1 MGVGVGTGHTLDRD
15 VGALRHNRPMTEPI
29 RVEASEPLLLGIG
42 EFSRYAGIS
51 VRMLRHYDERG
62 LLPPASV
69 DAFTAYRRYTPD
81 QLRIAGRIRT
91 LRDAG
96 CGIPLIAELLPLFDD
111 PDALRLRLAR
121 HAASLESAAAELHA
135 QQRLALSLADTL
147 DAPPAGIGERVFP
160 AARTLQLRRTVACYP
175 AEGELWADLSELLTQ
190 PEGVDP
196 ALFGGLIGATYFDE
210 EFRDDD
216 VEMAIWRDYSGP
228 FTPRDG
234 FDIVELPAQRVAWTT
249 HRGAFDSIAR
259 ATESLGA
266 WIAGRGLRRAGAPF
280 NVYVVGPGREKN
292 PAKWITE
299 VNIPIA

>member
-1 MGVGVGTGHTLDRD
+1 
-15 VGALRHNRPMTEPI
+15 MTEP
-29 RVEASEPLLLGIG
+29 RCAEAPDSHLLGIG

-69 DAFTAYRRYTPD
+69 DSFTSYRRYTSD
-81 QLRIAGRIRT
+81 QLRAAGRIRQ

-96 CGIPLIAELLPLFDD
+96 CGISLIAELLPLFDD

-121 HAASLESAAAELHA
+121 HAASLASAAAELHA
-135 QQRLALSLADTL
+135 QQQLALSLVDAL
-147 DAPPAGIGERVFP
+147 EAPPSEVAERVFP
-160 AARTLQLRRTVACYP
+160 AARTLHLRRTVSCYP

-190 PEGVDP
+190 PDGVDP

-228 FTPRDG
+228 FTPQDG

-249 HRGAFDSIAR
+249 HRGSYDAIGR
-259 ATESLGA
+259 ATEALGV
-266 WIAGRGLRRAGAPF
+266 WIAEKGLTRAGAPF
-280 NVYVVGPGREKN
+280 NVYVVGPGREKD
-292 PAKWITE
+292 PEKWITE
-299 VNIPIA
+299 VNVPIA